1 MTPTQQE
8 IIEARNALEKTVEH
22 MNGGKIGVRLH
33 LTPSFVNNHYNTLAK
48 LLDAA
53 IGRDEG
59 DLEGL
64 KEIITKDALDHKITI
79 FNLADIDTVIDHLAA
94 KGLLNTL
101 PQPQLT
107 LNSSSEADDLK
118 AVKDALIK
126 AQAHIQGES
135 YYTAFPEIEK
145 SIEILNRM
153 EGK

>member
-1 MTPTQQE
+1 MTTQQE
-8 IIEARNALEKTVEH
+8 IIEARDWFDEH
-22 MNGGKIGVRLH
+22 ILYAENLADYFTGHR
-33 LTPSFVNNHYNTLAK
+33 PFVK
-48 LLDAA
+48 KMKVIQSILDAA